1 MVFYKRHLCRL
12 ERWPEGVEYSMG
24 AGFGAGPY
32 VTMWGPSEFGP
43 VTGNLNGWDITN
55 RLGEIRVPTLLTVG
69 RHDEMWPSHMQ
80 DMQARIPGSELI
92 IFEKSSHMAFVEE
105 PEAYRAAINRFLDH
119 VEQN

>member
-1 MVFYKRHLCRL
+1 
-12 ERWPEGVEYSMG
+12 
-24 AGFGAGPY
+24 
-32 VTMWGPSEFGP
+32 MWGPSEFGP

>member
-1 MVFYKRHLCRL
+1 
-12 ERWPEGVEYSMG
+12 
-24 AGFGAGPY
+24 
-32 VTMWGPSEFGP
+32 
-43 VTGNLNGWDITN
+43 
-55 RLGEIRVPTLLTVG
+55 
-69 RHDEMWPSHMQ
+69 MQ